1 MWALYEGDCTAHMR
15 ALETASI
22 DAIVTDPPYELGF
35 MGKRW
40 DASGIAYNVD
50 MWRECL
56 RVLKPGGHLL
66 AFGGTRTYHRMAC
79 AIEDAGFEIRDCI
92 AWMYGTGF
100 PKSLDISK
108 AIDKEAGVTRAVA
121 GPKPWKTHDIRNG
134 HGRKYGSGL
143 YAGEQTGHIQLMET
157 VPATPAAIQ
166 WQGWGTGL
174 KPAMEPIVVARKPLS
189 EPTVAQNVLKWGTG
203 GMNID
208 ACRVKGDMASAHYGG
223 RQLVDSKIFRRL
235 GGNGYQTQPHSGGR
249 WPANF
254 VLDEE
259 AAAMLDGMSGQ
270 RRGGIARRQRSG
282 GRNFASDRPKPPL
295 PDLGYSD
302 SGGASRFYY
311 IAKASSS
318 ERWFY
323 CRDCRDAFPR
333 KEREAHWH
341 GHVNEKGE
349 KAWGHLLEHPT
360 VKPLSLMRWLCRLVT
375 PPGGVILDPFAGS
388 GTTLLAAVQEGFSVV
403 GVEKE
408 PEYCAIIRRRMA
420 EIQPALPLAT

>member
-1 MWALYEGDCTAHMR
+1 MWELCEGDCTVYMR
-15 ALETASI
+15 ALEAASI

-92 AWMYGTGF
+92 AWVYGAGF

-108 AIDKEAGVTRAVA
+108 AIDREAGAERPVVGFSDA
-121 GPKPWKTHDIRNG
+121 GLHR
-134 HGRKYGSGL
+134 GRISDFSPENPNDYRPP
-143 YAGEQTGHIQLMET
+143 IT
-157 VPATPAAIQ
+157 VPATDEAKC
-166 WQGWGTGL
+166 WHGWGTGL

-189 EPTVAQNVLKWGTG
+189 EPTVAQNVLRWGTG
-203 GMNID
+203 GINIGR
-208 ACRVKGDMASAHYGG
+208 CRVGNSLVGWGGHSSKGYMGG
-223 RQLVDSKIFRRL
+223 LDKDGAPRPVV
-235 GGNGYQTQPHSGGR
+235 GR
-249 WPANF
+249 FPANL

-259 AAAMLDGMSGQ
+259 AAAMLDEMSGVTHS
-270 RRGGIARRQRSG
+270 RRPERGKVEIFKRPNRWVG
-282 GRNFASDRPKPPL
+282 ASTER
-295 PDLGYSD
+295 GYND
-302 SGGASRFYY
+302 SGGASRFFYV
-311 IAKASSS
+311 AKAPSS

-323 CRDCRDAFPR
+323 CRDCQDAFPR
-333 KEREAHWH
+333 KEREIHWH
-341 GHVNEKGE
+341 GHVDEKGE
-349 KAWGHLLEHPT
+349 KTWGHLVEHPT

-375 PPGGVILDPFAGS
+375 PPGGTILDPFAGS

-403 GVEKE
+403 GIEKE